1 MPIAKEI
8 AAEITRRVLPESGI
22 LWRNFKKNKRKSTC
36 AKTLNV
42 IVEFTARLFEPGVRS
57 G

>member
-1 MPIAKEI
+1 MLIAKEI
-8 AAEITRRVLPESGI
+8 AAEITRRILSESGI
-22 LWRNFKKNKRKSTC
+22 LWRNVKRNERKSTW